1 MSERRRTA
9 TLVIRADL
17 KEVHR
22 VSEAI
27 ENAMQDGGFPEMAIL
42 DLQLAAEE
50 SVVNTIVHGYRGTEG
65 EVSVHIEVNSQSI
78 RVRIEDRAPPFDPL
92 SLPVPDMET
101 DLAERPVGGLG
112 IYLMRQMVDEAHYQY
127 LDGKNVLILI
137 KVRPF

>member
-27 ENAMQDGGFPEMAIL
+27 ENAMQSGGFPEEAIL

-78 RVRIEDRAPPFDPL
+78 RVRIEDHAPRFDPL

-112 IYLMRQMVDEAHYQY
+112 IFLMRQMVDEAHYQY
-127 LDGKNVLILI
+127 LDGKNILTLI
-137 KVRPF
+137 KVRPA